1 MSKRVFVGLTVVL
14 AMFAA
19 LSCSKQNQVKG
30 VELNVEFSESP
41 LSDNLFVDMTYEW
54 KTGSDFMK
62 MDKDYNVFVH
72 FWHKDNML
80 FQDDHLP
87 SISTSQWVPGQAV
100 RYTRRVYIPAFI
112 DEFDPQFSGAEN
124 MKMSIG
130 FYSPL
135 DRSGKSKA
143 EVHKATL
150 KVFPPPPGTPEV
162 IYESGWYDLEI
173 NPETILKQW
182 RWTAKE
188 ARCVVD
194 NPRRDA
200 TLVIRGGLNL
210 DLLKEQKVIIKV
222 NDQVLDEF
230 SPADGFFDKF
240 YTVPREMMGDKDEF
254 YLVIATDKSFVPA
267 QALPNS
273 KDERELAIQISF
285 LYFR

>member
-1 MSKRVFVGLTVVL
+1 MKRHVMIGLTMVAVML
-14 AMFAA
+14 AA

-30 VELNVEFSESP
+30 IELKVTFSETP
-41 LSDNLFVDMTYEW
+41 LSDNLFVDMIYEW
-54 KTGSDFMK
+54 KTGSDFLP

-87 SISTSQWVPGQAV
+87 VVPTSQWGPGQV
-100 RYTRRVYIPAFI
+100 TSYTRRIYIPTFI
-112 DEFDPQFSGAEN
+112 DEFDPQFSGVEN

-143 EVHKATL
+143 EVHKATI
-150 KVFPPPPGTPEV
+150 KVFPPPPGTPEI

-173 NPETILKQW
+173 NPEAILKQW
-182 RWTAKE
+182 RWTARE
-188 ARCVVD
+188 ARCVID

-200 TLVIRGGLNL
+200 MFVVRGGQNL
-210 DLLKEQKVIIKV
+210 DLLKEQKIIIKI
-222 NDQVLDEF
+222 NDQVLEEF
-230 SPADGFFDKF
+230 SPKDGIFEKS
-240 YTVPREMMGDKDEF
+240 YTVPQSMMGDKDEF
-254 YLVIATDKSFVPA
+254 YLVIATDKTFIPA
-267 QALPNS
+267 LSLPNS
-273 KDERELAIQISF
+273 KDERELGLQISF